1 MIQFQ
6 TRNSSLLVIRS
17 VVKVLLNYC
26 RLKIFK
32 NRKWMNALKKEK
44 FAIYLNGAILPRRN
58 FTGKGGRAPP
68 YPFPDLSSVRFARR
82 DFWLSPIFF
91 LPLIS
96 LTAEPGPRLKDLEP
110 KLNTENLKGV
120 KIGQTDKSERMVL
133 WKAWET
139 TALLFSICFWLG
151 LLNTSFS
158 PVPAINVYISALWCS
173 LYIKIS
179 FLFLLPLFIPFQP
192 APWEKLLFG
201 LCFFHALVQERRKF
215 GPLGWNIPYEFNES
229 DLRISMRQLQ
239 VFWVVFS
246 VNIFQFVPFL
256 KCQTKPQRW

>member
-1 MIQFQ
+1 MLWRKTNIPAWAAKKIG
-6 TRNSSLLVIRS
+6 VRS
-17 VVKVLLNYC
+17 EPSEGL
-26 RLKIFK
+26 
-32 NRKWMNALKKEK
+32 
-44 FAIYLNGAILPRRN
+44 
-58 FTGKGGRAPP
+58 GKGKGRHPS
-68 YPFPDLSSVRFARR
+68 FPSLKLGSLRSPRVLAFA
-82 DFWLSPIFF
+82 DFF
-91 LPLIS
+91 LPPVS
-96 LTAEPGPRLKDLEP
+96 VTAEPGSRLKDLEP

-120 KIGQTDKSERMVL
+120 KIGQTEKSERMVL

-173 LYIKIS
+173 LHIKIS

>member
-1 MIQFQ
+1 MLWRRKNLQYTLMEQF
-6 TRNSSLLVIRS
+6 
-17 VVKVLLNYC
+17 Y
-26 RLKIFK
+26 
-32 NRKWMNALKKEK
+32 
-44 FAIYLNGAILPRRN
+44 PRQFYWER
-58 FTGKGGRAPP
+58 GKGATLPLPGLTLGSLRSP
-68 YPFPDLSSVRFARR
+68 RFLALA
-82 DFWLSPIFF
+82 DFF

-120 KIGQTDKSERMVL
+120 KIGQTEKSERMVL

-173 LYIKIS
+173 LQIKIS

-246 VNIFQFVPFL
+246 VNIFQFVSFL